1 MEQVGDAAA
10 GVAASPGLAAIGIA
24 DAHQNLGRGVAR
36 RLEQNDLIASD
47 AGPPIREPACGC
59 GAERDRAAAKIEH
72 DKIVAE
78 PVHFE
83 KRDLAHRA
91 AYMAAG
97 SALSNA
103 AETGRWTGRAVVSSP
118 YNEPHRNSRVWR
130 SACRASRSSP

>member
-10 GVAASPGLAAIGIA
+10 GVAASLGLAAIRIA
-24 DAHQNLGRGVAR
+24 DAHQNLGRGMAR

-47 AGPPIREPACGC
+47 ADPPIREPACGC

-83 KRDLAHRA
+83 KRYFAHRA

-97 SALSNA
+97 TAMPNDAESGAGQVVRGTAHRMMSCTGNRMSRAWPGVYRAL
-103 AETGRWTGRAVVSSP
+103 R
-118 YNEPHRNSRVWR
+118 
-130 SACRASRSSP
+130 

>member
-1 MEQVGDAAA
+1 MEQVGDAAG
-10 GVAASPGLAAIGIA
+10 GVAASLGLAAVRVV

-36 RLEQNDLIASD
+36 RLEQNDLIAAD
-47 AGPPIREPACGC
+47 AGPPIRQPACGC

-83 KRDLAHRA
+83 TRDLAHRA

-118 YNEPHRNSRVWR
+118 YNEPHRN
-130 SACRASRSSP
+130 